1 MSCFMRM
8 CDRTDQLALG
18 ALFFLSDFFLAFA
31 ALVLARARIRQ
42 GNSALSVR
50 ALAIRA
56 SAFATRNEDHV
67 GPLLSYV
74 DGKGKSEREQESDEV
89 FHEISLKLGPLFQ
102 GLTGRVFES

>member
-1 MSCFMRM
+1 MNCFMRM
-8 CDRTDQLALG
+8 CDRTDHLALG
-18 ALFFLSDFFLAFA
+18 GLFFLSNFFLAFA
-31 ALVLARARIRQ
+31 ALVLTRERIRQ

-74 DGKGKSEREQESDEV
+74 DGKGESEQEQISDDF
-89 FHEISLKLGPLFQ
+89 FHEIGLRLGPLFQ